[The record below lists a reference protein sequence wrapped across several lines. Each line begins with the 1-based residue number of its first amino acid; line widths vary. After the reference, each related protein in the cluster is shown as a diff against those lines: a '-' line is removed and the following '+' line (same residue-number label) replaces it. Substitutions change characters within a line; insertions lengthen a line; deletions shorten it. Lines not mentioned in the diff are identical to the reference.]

1 MILFIYERR
10 HTLEANKSEI
20 KMLVLLLICHVVL
33 SKLLNMP
40 ESINW
45 SIKQGHKYLP
55 YGIM

>member
-1 MILFIYERR
+1 
-10 HTLEANKSEI
+10 
-20 KMLVLLLICHVVL
+20 MLVLLLICHVVL